1 MRESVEHRLLALII
15 FVLCAL
21 AIDFLFRFCIR
32 SLVLFCRL
40 RRIARALWD
49 PEIRSHQQRGCDLP
63 AMVGEAATERAF
75 ARPWREYSKTL
86 HAQRGID
93 QHGQLRILRWRATAL
108 AETFFSEQTL
118 VNSPLRTEY
127 FKHLPGILTG
137 VGIIGTF
144 RGLIQGLRNF
154 VPTLEPQQMQAALN
168 TLIKVVSDAFLT
180 SAAAIILAILFTL
193 IEKVLLNMC
202 YRKVE
207 AIQQAI
213 DRLFHAGVGEEYLER
228 LVAASETSATQA
240 IHIKDALVA
249 DLKQILSEVT
259 TRQVEAS
266 ARDSQEI
273 SAHVADVIAR
283 RLGGPIESISE
294 AVKYVG
300 SSQGEAIHT
309 MLADVLVRFS
319 DQLNAMFGGQMNGIS
334 ELLTQTMKAMQ
345 ETARSF
351 EQMSSNMDAAGKNA
365 SQAMAEK
372 LDGALAFMEA
382 RQQVLNRQT
391 TEFVEQIKGLVSQS
405 QTEHAESLQHTLSQ
419 LGDQVVAVVGQ
430 LHEQSRVSIERQREE
445 GRRFVDQ
452 TGETVGGLSREVE
465 NLVRQSSDTSRS
477 LLGIIDS
484 LAGATH
490 ESITRMNAGAELIYV
505 AAGDFAKAGEN
516 VTASINGASGAI
528 DRIQTAT
535 HSLSSAMSGAIEVLD
550 EYKKSRDVFAMM
562 VADLK
567 STIQNAKKE
576 AFMTS
581 ELVEKLQGAAS
592 QLAAAEKQAD
602 DYLGRVNEVLTKAHA
617 SFAENIERTLN
628 QGNSRF
634 HVELAKAVDLLAG
647 AIRDLENAIELVPAR
662 S

>member
-1 MRESVEHRLLALII
+1 ME
-15 FVLCAL
+15 
-21 AIDFLFRFCIR
+21 
-32 SLVLFCRL
+32 
-40 RRIARALWD
+40 
-49 PEIRSHQQRGCDLP
+49 
-63 AMVGEAATERAF
+63 
-75 ARPWREYSKTL
+75 
-86 HAQRGID
+86 
-93 QHGQLRILRWRATAL
+93 
-108 AETFFSEQTL
+108 
-118 VNSPLRTEY
+118 
-127 FKHLPGILTG
+127 
-137 VGIIGTF
+137 
-144 RGLIQGLRNF
+144 
-154 VPTLEPQQMQAALN
+154 
-168 TLIKVVSDAFLT
+168 
-180 SAAAIILAILFTL
+180 
-193 IEKVLLNMC
+193 
-202 YRKVE
+202 
-207 AIQQAI
+207 
-213 DRLFHAGVGEEYLER
+213 
-228 LVAASETSATQA
+228 
-240 IHIKDALVA
+240 
-249 DLKQILSEVT
+249 
-259 TRQVEAS
+259 
-266 ARDSQEI
+266 
-273 SAHVADVIAR
+273 
-283 RLGGPIESISE
+283 
-294 AVKYVG
+294 
-300 SSQGEAIHT
+300 
-309 MLADVLVRFS
+309 
-319 DQLNAMFGGQMNGIS
+319 
-334 ELLTQTMKAMQ
+334 AMQ

-391 TEFVEQIKGLVSQS
+391 AEFVEQIKGLVSQS

-484 LAGATH
+484 LA
-490 ESITRMNAGAELIYV
+490 AELIYV

>member
-1 MRESVEHRLLALII
+1 
-15 FVLCAL
+15 
-21 AIDFLFRFCIR
+21 
-32 SLVLFCRL
+32 
-40 RRIARALWD
+40 
-49 PEIRSHQQRGCDLP
+49 
-63 AMVGEAATERAF
+63 
-75 ARPWREYSKTL
+75 
-86 HAQRGID
+86 
-93 QHGQLRILRWRATAL
+93 
-108 AETFFSEQTL
+108 
-118 VNSPLRTEY
+118 
-127 FKHLPGILTG
+127 
-137 VGIIGTF
+137 
-144 RGLIQGLRNF
+144 
-154 VPTLEPQQMQAALN
+154 
-168 TLIKVVSDAFLT
+168 
-180 SAAAIILAILFTL
+180 
-193 IEKVLLNMC
+193 
-202 YRKVE
+202 
-207 AIQQAI
+207 
-213 DRLFHAGVGEEYLER
+213 
-228 LVAASETSATQA
+228 
-240 IHIKDALVA
+240 
-249 DLKQILSEVT
+249 
-259 TRQVEAS
+259 
-266 ARDSQEI
+266 
-273 SAHVADVIAR
+273 
-283 RLGGPIESISE
+283 
-294 AVKYVG
+294 
-300 SSQGEAIHT
+300 
-309 MLADVLVRFS
+309 
-319 DQLNAMFGGQMNGIS
+319 MNGIS
-334 ELLTQTMKAMQ
+334 ELLAKTMEGMQ
-345 ETARSF
+345 ETARRF

-391 TEFVEQIKGLVSQS
+391 AEFVEQIKGLVSQS
-405 QTEHAESLQHTLSQ
+405 QTEHAESLQQTLSQ

-465 NLVRQSSDTSRS
+465 NLIRQSSETSRS

-484 LAGATH
+484 LAEATH
-490 ESITRMNAGAELIYV
+490 ESIARMNAGAELIYV

-535 HSLSSAMSGAIEVLD
+535 HSLSSAMSGTIEVLD

-576 AFMTS
+576 ALMTS